1 MGTIALK
8 GKAYAKVT
16 NIGMN
21 TEMGKIAN
29 MLQDID
35 EDKSPLKRKIGRTWE
50 GFSCYMLVNMC
61 CSYCYW
67 YSKRTICYRYVF

>member
-35 EDKSPLKRKIGRTWE
+35 EDKSPLKRKDWKDLGR
-50 GFSCYMLVNMC
+50 F
-61 CSYCYW
+61 
-67 YSKRTICYRYVF
+67 